1 MPWWADI
8 TALTCSAASA
18 VRQDPVT
25 PARKKDG
32 SVGLLFG
39 EPEFRP
45 PRLQAVKRAVFDGT
59 PEPRAVPIKP
69 GEAHDRSEPDVGVRQ
84 QILVA
89 GDVQAQR
96 RFLHPTRYMA
106 APGRQRFRQLDEEAF
121 GLVRFVGRR
130 VVHKPEGAVD
140 GPVQVVRV
148 GDGNIQGIPDQIHH
162 ARSPDARNPRDAARQ
177 AVCFVGLSEG
187 RFAAEV
193 PSFLKQPVG
202 EQLFCQPLTKAWQI
216 AGNFIIRQVR
226 RIEIQRL
233 VELFPAVGLRA
244 NQRVDECRSRSGG
257 GTCDAVIQAQETGML
272 RKGLAPG
279 DAFLTTASRCRT
291 IVWSEQVCRHV
302 VHLLVQ
308 QERLWTRGSCR
319 RSLRGGRC
327 RGRR

>member
-1 MPWWADI
+1 MPWSAAI

-39 EPEFRP
+39 ELEFRP

-69 GEAHDRSEPDVGVRQ
+69 GEAHDRSEPGVGVHR

-96 RFLHPTRYMA
+96 RFLRPTRYMA
-106 APGRQRFRQLDEEAF
+106 APGRQRFRHLDEEAF

-148 GDGNIQGIPDQIHH
+148 RDGNIQGIPDQIHH

-233 VELFPAVGLRA
+233 VELFPAVGLRV
-244 NQRVDECRSRSGG
+244 NQRVDECRSRSEGRHLRRGG
-257 GTCDAVIQAQETGML
+257 RWNQGAVIQAQETGML
-272 RKGLAPG
+272 SKGLASG

-291 IVWSEQVCRHV
+291 IVCSEHSVPPRGP
-302 VHLLVQ
+302 LARPAGTLVD
-308 QERLWTRGSCR
+308 
-319 RSLRGGRC
+319 
-327 RGRR
+327 